1 MTAIQLHLSSKSLC
15 QKSNIQRFKDRRIQV
30 TIIKISKI
38 QTFQGS
44 TRQGFAVCLKS
55 SAQTLGFCFKER
67 IRYVSIQHTLSKT
80 KIETFSCASPEKA
93 VPRQLRS
100 LEPHRSP
107 ADLVRK
113 LQPLVGAS
121 RVGRWPWNKYKYKY
135 KYKYKLKLCGEMAFE
150 R

>member
-1 MTAIQLHLSSKSLC
+1 MTAVQLHLSSKSLC
-15 QKSNIQRFKDRRIQV
+15 QKSKLQRFKDQRIQV
-30 TIIKISKI
+30 TIIEGSNL
-38 QTFQGS
+38 QTFQES

-67 IRYVSIQHTLSKT
+67 IWKQNQYVSIQYTLSKT
-80 KIETFSCASPEKA
+80 KEETEIECETFSCASPEKA

-121 RVGRWPWNKYKYKY
+121 RVGRSPWNKYKYK
-135 KYKYKLKLCGEMAFE
+135 
-150 R
+150 